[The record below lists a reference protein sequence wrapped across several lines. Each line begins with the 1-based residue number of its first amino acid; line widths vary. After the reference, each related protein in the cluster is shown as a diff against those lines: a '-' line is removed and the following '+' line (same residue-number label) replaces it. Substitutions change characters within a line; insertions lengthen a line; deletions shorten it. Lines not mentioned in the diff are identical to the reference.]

1 MRIEKCWFCSSSIY
15 PGHGIVFVRNDAK
28 IFRFCRSKCH
38 KHFKAKGNPKKFKWT
53 KAYRKSRGKELAE
66 DATFDFEQR
75 RNTPVRY
82 DRDLMQRTVQAMK
95 RIDAIRQRRRE
106 IHYRNRMLTHLKE
119 QHQEAQTEKQMQK
132 HKKLLRD
139 MDAIDSK
146 QKRSLKEGVVYQRQ
160 EAESEEE
167 EEEIEMEAEEETEEE
182 IEEAEEMLVDEKINR
197 KNKQKITQK
206 VS

>member
-1 MRIEKCWFCSSSIY
+1 M
-15 PGHGIVFVRNDAK
+15 HA
-28 IFRFCRSKCH
+28 
-38 KHFKAKGNPKKFKWT
+38 
-53 KAYRKSRGKELAE
+53 GKELAE

-75 RNTPVRY
+75 RNAPVRY

-106 IHYRNRMLTHLKE
+106 VHYRNRMLRALKE

-139 MDAIDSK
+139 MDAIDNK
-146 QKRSLKEGVVYQRQ
+146 QTRSLKEGAVYQRQ
-160 EAESEEE
+160 EAESGEE
-167 EEEIEMEAEEETEEE
+167 EEEIEMEAEEETQEEVLEE
-182 IEEAEEMLVDEKINR
+182 IEEMAVDEKINR

-206 VS
+206 IS